1 MSKNKFQV
9 TGFKFQVITLLFIG
23 FILILPGY
31 AKVDKGTHKIIK
43 QKIQTQKSKIDQ
55 LKKRL
60 HIEKYRLQVVNQR
73 EEDLSRQLAR
83 TQDELFDTRETID
96 TLQVRMRRLRVQL
109 ETIEYNLSIL
119 RAYLTKQ
126 KKALMARMKDIYSND
141 ELDYIACL
149 LNSTNFADFLNRMDF
164 LSLIIQSDYKVID
177 DVKLKTRKYEAMK
190 ELRLEKM
197 GEISKTK
204 NDYAY
209 NEQCLSKLEGNRKNI
224 LAQVSAQR
232 REIAD
237 YVTQLE
243 HLSKAME
250 EKLENM
256 ILYEQK
262 LNRSGKVRLTGTG
275 IFSWPVN
282 GSISSPYGWRVHP
295 IYGGYRFHT
304 GVDLCANY
312 GEIISSSS
320 DGIVIY
326 TGWDGGY
333 GNTVVIDHGSGYSS
347 LYAHC
352 SSILVRKGQTVY
364 KGEAIARVGST
375 GNSTGPHLHFEIRQN
390 GSPIN
395 PMGKLSY

>member
-1 MSKNKFQV
+1 MNSSKVRIIALASLF
-9 TGFKFQVITLLFIG
+9 FIAFLLTLPLE
-23 FILILPGY
+23 

-43 QKIQTQKSKIDQ
+43 QKIKIQKTKLHQI
-55 LKKRL
+55 KKRL
-60 HIEKYRLQVVNQR
+60 HIERYRLQVVNQR

-83 TQDELFDTRETID
+83 TQDELYNVRETID
-96 TLQVRMRRLRVQL
+96 TLQVRMRRLKVQL
-109 ETIEYNLSIL
+109 DTIEYNLSLL
-119 RAYLTKQ
+119 RAYLNKQ
-126 KKALMARMKDIYSND
+126 KKALATRLKDIYNND

-149 LNSTNFADFLNRMDF
+149 LNSSSFADFLNRMDF
-164 LSLIIQSDYKVID
+164 LSLIIKADYNLID
-177 DVKLKTRKYEAMK
+177 DIKLKTCKFENMKAMRLAKLK
-190 ELRLEKM
+190 E
-197 GEISKTK
+197 IAKTK
-204 NDYAY
+204 NDYSY
-209 NEQCLSKLEGNRKNI
+209 NELCLSKLESKRKNI

-232 REIAD
+232 LEIAD
-237 YVTQLE
+237 YVSQLE
-243 HLSKAME
+243 HLSKEME

-256 ILYEQK
+256 IIYEQK
-262 LNRSGKVRLTGTG
+262 LNREDKVHLTGTG

-282 GSISSPYGWRVHP
+282 GSITSPYGWRVHP

-304 GVDLCANY
+304 GIDLSAGY
-312 GEIISSSS
+312 GEIISAAS
-320 DGIVIY
+320 DGIVIF
-326 TGWDGGY
+326 TGWYDGY
-333 GNTVVIDHGSGYSS
+333 GYTVVIDHGSGYSS